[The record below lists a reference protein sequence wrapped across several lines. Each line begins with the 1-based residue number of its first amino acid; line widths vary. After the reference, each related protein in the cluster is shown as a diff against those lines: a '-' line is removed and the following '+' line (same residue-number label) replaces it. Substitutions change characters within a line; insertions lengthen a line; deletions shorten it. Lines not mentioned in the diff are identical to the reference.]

1 MWNGTNYFCV
11 LRGVSQRLLQN
22 PDEASRW
29 HHLCKFIA
37 NKRKSQIEIHLADA
51 ILH

>member
-1 MWNGTNYFCV
+1 
-11 LRGVSQRLLQN
+11 LREPLGGRRN
-22 PDEASRW
+22 PAAFLRFKGRVAEASRW
-29 HHLCKFIA
+29 HHLCKFVA